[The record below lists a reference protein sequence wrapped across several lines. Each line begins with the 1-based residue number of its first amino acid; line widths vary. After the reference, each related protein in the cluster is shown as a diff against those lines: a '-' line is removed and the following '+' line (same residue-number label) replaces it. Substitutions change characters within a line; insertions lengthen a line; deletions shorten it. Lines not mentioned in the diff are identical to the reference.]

1 MPRYNG
7 GMSGGRWDR
16 VDEIIEQWR
25 EQRPDL
31 DREPMAVFGRLKR
44 LEWAAN
50 AAIEACLGEHGLSRG
65 EFDVL
70 ATLRRSGEPYT
81 LAPTALAR
89 WMMLSSAA
97 MTNRVDRL
105 EAAGLVERRPDP
117 GDRRG
122 VLVAL
127 TPDGRQVVDAAVADH
142 VENERRLLEPLSE
155 DERRTLNALLRKL
168 LLGWRGGQ

>member
-1 MPRYNG
+1 
-7 GMSGGRWDR
+7 MSGEERDL
-16 VDEIIEQWR
+16 VDEILDQWKR
-25 EQRPDL
+25 ECPDL
-31 DREPMAVFGRLKR
+31 DCKPMAVFGRLNR
-44 LEWAAN
+44 LDRVSN
-50 AAIEACLGEHGLSRG
+50 AAIEARLGEHGLSRG

-70 ATLRRSGEPYT
+70 ATLRRGGEPYT

-127 TPDGRQVVDAAVADH
+127 TPDGERVVDAAVADH
-142 VENERRLLEPLSE
+142 VENERRLLEPLTAE
-155 DERRTLNALLRKL
+155 DQQTLNALLRKL
-168 LLGWRGGQ
+168 LLGLRSG